1 MQSRQLPNSVWVG
14 IFVVVVIVAGVWAYW
29 RYQPTKPPEL
39 PDVAFAGESS
49 ELADTVVVPTP
60 DTPVPAGK
68 TIVWCSSF
76 TLAWRRLSEDVAREP
91 IRITHVQDIADR
103 LNAAE
108 HIEADVANG
117 DVLAMAGL
125 GRKAFESRLQKQFA
139 KQFPDRP
146 LPELN
151 LGPSDAAAYAL
162 LVVQQAFENA
172 FFENKKPLL
181 FRDASG
187 KTTSVRSFGITD
199 MSQAMGRLG
208 GQVRVEYLTLEE
220 WQNPEFVV
228 DLDRNSQPYQVLI
241 AKVAPKA
248 TLAETWADVEAKR
261 AEYAKREQG
270 RMPLSELILPT
281 LSFRLK
287 HRFTELEG
295 TDKQLLNP
303 RLAGLHLAQASQ
315 TVEFRLDRKGAQLVS
330 EATIIP
336 KGGNPPMIAD
346 GPFLV
351 ALKKRSATR
360 PFLLLWIATPEF
372 MEKW

>member
-1 MQSRQLPNSVWVG
+1 MQPRQLPNSVWVG
-14 IFVVVVIVAGVWAYW
+14 IFVVVVITTGVWAYW

-39 PDVAFAGESS
+39 PDVAFAGESC
-49 ELADTVVVPTP
+49 ELANTVVVPTP
-60 DTPVPAGK
+60 DTPVAAGK
-68 TIVWCSSF
+68 TVVWCSSF

-91 IRITHVQDIADR
+91 IRVAQAQEIADR

-108 HIEADVANG
+108 HTESDVANG

-139 KQFPDRP
+139 KQFPDRS

-151 LGPSDAAAYAL
+151 LGPNDAATYAL

-181 FRDASG
+181 FHDASG
-187 KTTSVRSFGITD
+187 KTTSVRSFGVFEVAQS
-199 MSQAMGRLG
+199 MSRLG
-208 GQVRVEYLTLEE
+208 GQVRVEYIPPEE
-220 WQNPEFVV
+220 WRNPEFVV

-248 TLAETWADVEAKR
+248 TLAETWVDVEAKR
-261 AEYAKREQG
+261 AEYAKRKPHQ
-270 RMPLSELILPT
+270 MPLSELIIPT

-315 TVEFRLDRKGAQLVS
+315 TVEFRLDRKGVTLASKAEV
-330 EATIIP
+330 IP
-336 KGGNPPMIAD
+336 KGGYPPMIAD